1 MQKRPLGNTGL
12 EVSEVAFGGVEI
24 GMPYGLSVKSA
35 DDMITEADAIRLLHA
50 SVDAGINFYDT
61 ARAYGASET
70 VMGKAFIDRREDVII
85 ASKSKYF
92 REPGKPMPS
101 YAELK
106 KIVVGSLHESLTELR
121 TDHIDLFMLHQV
133 DDEILENEDVKK
145 IFSDLKQSG
154 VIRYTGA
161 STYTTEQTATAVEAG
176 VWDAIQLPF
185 NLMDQRQETVFDQA
199 KQAGVGIIVR
209 SVLFKGIL
217 TNQGRNLHPEL
228 KSVEEH
234 VKHYDTMIGEK
245 YPDLPTL
252 ATRFVLSF
260 DAVSAVL
267 IGMDRMEYLNHALKI
282 ANGKY
287 LNEAELNEAQAL
299 HFPDPEFLNLPL
311 WDRKGWLK

>member
-12 EVSEVAFGGVEI
+12 KVSEVAFGGVEI

-35 DDMITEADAIRLLHA
+35 DDMITEADAIKLLHA

-70 VMGKAFIDRREDVII
+70 VMGKAFTNRRQDVII

-92 REPGKPMPS
+92 REPGKPIPA
-101 YAELK
+101 YTELK
-106 KIVVGSLHESLTELR
+106 KIIIGSLHESLAELR
-121 TDHIDLFMLHQV
+121 TDYIDLFMLHQV
-133 DDEILENEDVKK
+133 DDEILENDDVKK

-154 VIRYTGA
+154 VIRHTGA
-161 STYTTEQTATAVEAG
+161 STYTVDQTIKAIESG

-185 NLMDQRQETVFDQA
+185 NLMDQRLEAVFDQA
-199 KQAGVGIIVR
+199 KQAGIGIIVR

-217 TNQGRNLHPEL
+217 TDQGMNLHPEL
-228 KSVEEH
+228 KSVEDH
-234 VKHYDTMIGEK
+234 VRNFDALLGEK

-267 IGMDRMEYLNHALKI
+267 IGMDRLEYLNHALKI
-282 ANGKY
+282 ANGEY
-287 LNEAELNEAQAL
+287 LNEKEITQAQAL
-299 HFPDPEFLNLPL
+299 RFPDPEFLNLPL